1 MDLEDMERKLRD
13 NHIHCVIFC
22 SPHNPTGRVWD
33 REELEQAMV
42 LFQKY
47 DCVVISDEIWADLTL
62 PGHTHIPLQS
72 VSEDARERTIAV
84 YAPSKTFNLA
94 GLIGSYHVIYAP
106 YLRDRIAKYA
116 SASHYNSCNVL
127 SMHALIGAYK
137 EEGREW
143 VDELRTVL
151 GENADYAYEFIT
163 NHFEGVSLAKPE
175 GTYMLFLDCEA
186 WCKKHEQSL
195 DDLLRAGVEVGVL
208 WQDGRPFYGKYS
220 IRVNLALPKV
230 LVEEAMERLAKYVF
244 I

>member
-1 MDLEDMERKLRD
+1 M
-13 NHIHCVIFC
+13 
-22 SPHNPTGRVWD
+22 
-33 REELEQAMV
+33 
-42 LFQKY
+42 
-47 DCVVISDEIWADLTL
+47 
-62 PGHTHIPLQS
+62 
-72 VSEDARERTIAV
+72 
-84 YAPSKTFNLA
+84 
-94 GLIGSYHVIYAP
+94 
-106 YLRDRIAKYA
+106 
-116 SASHYNSCNVL
+116 
-127 SMHALIGAYK
+127 
-137 EEGREW
+137 
-143 VDELRTVL
+143 DELRTVL

-208 WQDGRPFYGKYS
+208 WQDGRPLYGKYS